1 MDWLTDMG
9 GCVHYGPAVGEPLR
23 CGCTTE
29 VSVHVCSH
37 PAHEA
42 GCVVLDQHLSRAK
55 SRHPG
60 ECEGLTACE
69 SCPDRAKATVR
80 PQPSTLNSQPSTLH
94 SQPSTL
100 MDRTLLRSHWQSD
113 ESLILTA
120 ADEAFLPGAY
130 LALATARRFN
140 KVPMACCVLGVVD
153 PQNEFLRRIAA
164 MAEIVHFP
172 EVGRVHGWQT
182 WHKPRF
188 IQWGLARCSRVIW
201 LDADTTTGGS
211 LEPLSRPG
219 IFVPDHG
226 FYTPTN
232 NANKPEFYS
241 HMPPPRRKW
250 QGQWPCAGVL
260 GFSTEHGPLVA
271 EWRERC
277 DRAIATPVIESSTLY
292 YDQGILQDLLDC
304 DLADGRVWNNLQ
316 SRRVGTLKQILED
329 STRYSVIMHFGG
341 LAKPWKG
348 WPGAWP
354 EITALGL
361 VP

>member
-1 MDWLTDMG
+1 
-9 GCVHYGPAVGEPLR
+9 
-23 CGCTTE
+23 
-29 VSVHVCSH
+29 
-37 PAHEA
+37 
-42 GCVVLDQHLSRAK
+42 
-55 SRHPG
+55 
-60 ECEGLTACE
+60 
-69 SCPDRAKATVR
+69 
-80 PQPSTLNSQPSTLH
+80 
-94 SQPSTL
+94 
-100 MDRTLLRSHWQSD
+100 
-113 ESLILTA
+113 
-120 ADEAFLPGAY
+120 
-130 LALATARRFN
+130 
-140 KVPMACCVLGVVD
+140 
-153 PQNEFLRRIAA
+153 
-164 MAEIVHFP
+164 
-172 EVGRVHGWQT
+172 
-182 WHKPRF
+182 
-188 IQWGLARCSRVIW
+188 
-201 LDADTTTGGS
+201 
-211 LEPLSRPG
+211 
-219 IFVPDHG
+219 
-226 FYTPTN
+226 
-232 NANKPEFYS
+232 
-241 HMPPPRRKW
+241 MPPPRRKW